1 MARIAR
7 GGRSRV
13 MYAAR
18 SCQQHPCPEAHVAYC
33 TAAGRASCPERRRE
47 DVMPFMR
54 RDPVR
59 RGGRAAVCVPL
70 MTADPTT
77 SPPADWVRARVPF
90 LCANWAQSG
99 HALVRNRGRVPLR
112 PSELLRAS
120 RPGLEAGSTRAR
132 AASTGRRLPSGS
144 RPRWRRRR

>member
-1 MARIAR
+1 
-7 GGRSRV
+7 

-70 MTADPTT
+70 KTADPTT
-77 SPPADWVRARVPF
+77 SRPRGCGFRVAAALGGAD
-90 LCANWAQSG
+90 G
-99 HALVRNRGRVPLR
+99 GRR
-112 PSELLRAS
+112 RQLRA
-120 RPGLEAGSTRAR
+120 
-132 AASTGRRLPSGS
+132 
-144 RPRWRRRR
+144 